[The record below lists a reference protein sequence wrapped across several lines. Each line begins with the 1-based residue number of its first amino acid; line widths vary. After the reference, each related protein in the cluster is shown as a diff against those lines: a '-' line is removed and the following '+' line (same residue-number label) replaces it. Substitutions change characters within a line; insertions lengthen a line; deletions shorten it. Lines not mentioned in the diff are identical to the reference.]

1 MKSRATAGVELK
13 TALAALAISA
23 LWGGNVVA
31 LKVGLG
37 TFPPFWS
44 AFWRMLTGLPVIA
57 GWARVLGSPLKPA
70 SGEWKW
76 LMALGA
82 VFAVQISVLN
92 LGVNLTSAAY
102 AVVLMNSNPVFT
114 NLIAHFFVPGD
125 KLSRTRALG
134 LAIAF
139 AGICFAF
146 LGEPEPRLASNPL
159 LGNTLATLTAMIFGA
174 RMVFTQRLVQR
185 IEPLRAIFWQI
196 AFSIPCFLLAATLLE
211 EPLRR
216 PLAAPPVLAVLYQG
230 VIVAGG
236 CFVVWVRLLRKTPPG
251 VLSVFAFPTPIFGVI
266 ASAFIFSEKLAPEL
280 MAGVAAV
287 AAGILIVTL
296 ETSRGQTRE
305 VKAAGD
311 MPAPVR

>member
-1 MKSRATAGVELK
+1 MKPPSSSGVELK

-44 AFWRMLTGLPVIA
+44 AFWRMLTALPVIA
-57 GWARVLGSPLKPA
+57 WWSRVLSSPLKPV
-70 SGEWKW
+70 SGEWKG
-76 LMALGA
+76 LVALGA
-82 VFAVQISVLN
+82 VFAVQIAILN
-92 LGVNLTSAAY
+92 LGVNFTSAAY
-102 AVVLMNSNPVFT
+102 AVVLMNSNPIFT
-114 NLIAHFFVPGD
+114 NLVAHFFVPGD

-146 LGEPEPRLASNPL
+146 LGEPEARLASRPL
-159 LGNTLATLTAMIFGA
+159 LGNALATLTAVIFGI

-196 AFSIPCFLLAATLLE
+196 AFSTPCFLAAAALVE
-211 EPLRR
+211 EPLVG
-216 PLAAPPVLAVLYQG
+216 PIHAPPILAILYQG

-236 CFVVWVRLLRKTPPG
+236 CFVVWVKLLRKTPPG

-280 MAGVAAV
+280 MAGVLAV

-296 ETSRGQTRE
+296 EASRRRPLE
-305 VKAAGD
+305 SKVEGD
-311 MPAPVR
+311 VPAPV